1 MISCASA
8 VRACSY
14 EQGTLT
20 DDFMET
26 PACMGSPVSRFD
38 NCGVAVIL
46 LAPFQPDR
54 AAILGSP
61 LEYPFQGFF

>member
-1 MISCASA
+1 
-8 VRACSY
+8 
-14 EQGTLT
+14 
-20 DDFMET
+20 MET
-26 PACMGSPVSRFD
+26 PACMGSPVARFD